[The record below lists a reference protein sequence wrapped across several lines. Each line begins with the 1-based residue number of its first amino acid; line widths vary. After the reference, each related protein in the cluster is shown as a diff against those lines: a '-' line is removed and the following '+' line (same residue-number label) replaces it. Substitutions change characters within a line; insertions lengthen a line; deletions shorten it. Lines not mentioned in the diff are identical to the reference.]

1 MKVCIIGAGIS
12 GLAVARALALRG
24 VAVTVLEQAEE
35 IREVGAGLQISPNG
49 TQVIEALGLR
59 DALKKA
65 APQAQAVSLR
75 NYSDAREVA
84 HLNLGASP
92 HGNDYYFVHRADLID
107 LLAQGA
113 RDAGVK
119 IRLLQNVSKVACSD
133 TPHVETSCGNTVHAD
148 VVLGADGLHSVMRQE
163 ILGTVAPFFTHQTAW
178 RTVIPND
185 LHFPAEARVYMGPKR
200 HLVCYPMRNGTVLN
214 IVAVQERPDW
224 AEEGWFHKDEPKNL
238 TAAFADF
245 GHEVHG
251 LLERVTEVS
260 RWGLFRHPVAREWT
274 KGHAALLGDAA
285 HPTLPFM
292 AQGANMGL
300 EDAWVLADELTS
312 GKPIPEA
319 LSSYQAK
326 RKQRVTKV
334 VDTAS
339 KNAWKYHLSSGPVRW
354 AAHLGLGV
362 VSKMAP
368 SMLLKQYDW
377 IYGFDVTKTA

>member
-1 MKVCIIGAGIS
+1 MKVCVIGAGIS
-12 GLAVARALALRG
+12 GLAVARALALQG
-24 VAVTVLEQAEE
+24 VEVSVLEQADE

-49 TQVIEALGLR
+49 TRVIEALGLR
-59 DALKKA
+59 DELAKN

-75 NYSDAREVA
+75 NYTDAREVA
-84 HLNLGASP
+84 HLDLGRTQ
-92 HGNDYYFVHRADLID
+92 HGKDYFFVHRADLIE

-119 IRLLQNVSKVACSD
+119 IRLLQKVSNIECYDS
-133 TPHVETSCGNTVHAD
+133 PFVETSCGNTVHAD
-148 VVLGADGLHSVMRQE
+148 VVIGADGLHSVMRQK
-163 ILGTVAPFFTHQTAW
+163 ILGTAAPFFTHQTAW

-200 HLVCYPMRNGTVLN
+200 HLVCYPMRKGTVLN

-224 AEEGWFHKDEPKNL
+224 VEEGWFHKDEPKNL

-245 GHEVHG
+245 GHEVHS
-251 LLERVTEVS
+251 LLERVTDVS

-274 KGHAALLGDAA
+274 KGHVALLGDAA

-300 EDAWVLADELTS
+300 EDAWVLSQELTS
-312 GKPIPEA
+312 GKPVAEA
-319 LSSYQAK
+319 LTSYQAR
-326 RKQRVTKV
+326 RKDRVTKV

-339 KNAWKYHLSSGPVRW
+339 KNAWKYHLSSTPVRMT
-354 AAHLGLGV
+354 AHLGLGI
-362 VSKMAP
+362 VSRMAP
-368 SMLLKQYDW
+368 SLLLKQYDW
-377 IYGFDVTKTA
+377 IYSYDVTKTG